1 MSFCPELLPDFQVHF
16 SNCSTELKGD
26 PTPEPPNGHG
36 VAPTSLQTPTAVPVL
51 PKHSADL
58 LLQFYPLQTRLYF
71 VTYRHSKASARFV
84 ASFSQPQVRS
94 SRRAGT
100 DTAPER
106 PQTHRIHRRAQT
118 SLRRRLLSG
127 TSSTA
132 AHPARAL
139 LAAPPSPGTPTR
151 LSPAALPLPP
161 AASHPGR
168 TRQLSRREDAA
179 AAALCLAQAGAA
191 RPGAPQPAQGRLPP
205 RYLGPPGPR
214 PPPPAALP
222 RSPGARRARGGG
234 AEGRGGQGRASG
246 GRSAVPG
253 GSPRRP
259 ARAGRDCPSYSRRG
273 TWIKGSAGTWRGQP
287 TSFSSAPTGAG
298 CSSPASTATV
308 SSGDGARSHPLP

>member
-1 MSFCPELLPDFQVHF
+1 MLRAFRNHRYVLPD
-16 SNCSTELKGD
+16 
-26 PTPEPPNGHG
+26 
-36 VAPTSLQTPTAVPVL
+36 APALTRRPSDRKPTA
-51 PKHSADL
+51 
-58 LLQFYPLQTRLYF
+58 
-71 VTYRHSKASARFV
+71 
-84 ASFSQPQVRS
+84 
-94 SRRAGT
+94 
-100 DTAPER
+100 
-106 PQTHRIHRRAQT
+106 
-118 SLRRRLLSG
+118 
-127 TSSTA
+127 STA
-132 AHPARAL
+132 ARRLRSGGVYSAGRAARRL
-139 LAAPPSPGTPTR
+139 TQPGHSSQRRRSPGTPTR

>member
-139 LAAPPSPGTPTR
+139 LAAPPQPRDADAALPGRPSPPARR
-151 LSPAALPLPP
+151 LSPGAHTSTFSPGGRGRCRSLSRPGGRCPARGPSAGTGPPPPPVPRAARPPP
-161 AASHPGR
+161 AASR
-168 TRQLSRREDAA
+168 
-179 AAALCLAQAGAA
+179 GAA
-191 RPGAPQPAQGRLPP
+191 P
-205 RYLGPPGPR
+205 
-214 PPPPAALP
+214 LP
-222 RSPGARRARGGG
+222 RGPAGARRGSGG
-234 AEGRGGQGRASG
+234 AGRAGQGK
-246 GRSAVPG
+246 
-253 GSPRRP
+253 RRP
-259 ARAGRDCPSYSRRG
+259 LGR
-273 TWIKGSAGTWRGQP
+273 TWW
-287 TSFSSAPTGAG
+287 FSPAPGAG
-298 CSSPASTATV
+298 GP
-308 SSGDGARSHPLP
+308 

>member
-1 MSFCPELLPDFQVHF
+1 MSFCPELLPDFQLHF

-94 SRRAGT
+94 SRRTGT

-205 RYLGPPGPR
+205 PVPR
-214 PPPPAALP
+214 AARPPPAASRGAAPLP
-222 RSPGARRARGGG
+222 RGPAGARRGSGG
-234 AEGRGGQGRASG
+234 AGRAGQGK
-246 GRSAVPG
+246 
-253 GSPRRP
+253 RRP
-259 ARAGRDCPSYSRRG
+259 LGR
-273 TWIKGSAGTWRGQP
+273 TWW
-287 TSFSSAPTGAG
+287 FSPAPGAG
-298 CSSPASTATV
+298 GP
-308 SSGDGARSHPLP
+308 